1 MAYEYQPWTI
11 VLRCYR
17 CQGKFTVTDVSF
29 SKVAAL
35 PLVTPCPHCRA
46 RPFVSAREDES
57 RVHRVFDLRRRGH
70 ADAA

>member
-1 MAYEYQPWTI
+1 MAYDNQAWTI

-17 CQGKFTVTDVSF
+17 CSGKFTVADVSF
-29 SKVAAL
+29 SKLTAL

-46 RPFVSAREDES
+46 RPVISSKQDES
-57 RVHRVFDLRRRGH
+57 KVHRVFDLRRRRH